1 MSLHDLQFGDLCLST
16 QLINSFIRETHSML
30 QKTVQLQSN
39 LNDSMRKT
47 KAFIRWLYKCT
58 LMVVNNDPN
67 SSFNGENGESEFG
80 TGNVLTNQDL
90 NLIMNFLRE
99 NSLTNGFKFE
109 NVAAFLQ
116 KGKAKQTVV
125 FGDLK
130 ATTWENDLFDDGDSI
145 NEAANEQ
152 PCSLYEHL
160 YRMYEQFEFIF
171 SEEHPFAKKMNDLVK
186 AELEVTKAKMV
197 EQIGLRPHAIDYICG
212 SNGEDDFMVALM
224 GELADSFD
232 LYSFTKSKDGE
243 KKTVN
248 KRMVEFTVQEESTM
262 MKLAVDD
269 VKFYN
274 EEFLTVVL
282 TSDLKRED
290 FQELKKDV
298 ADPSSTQEDMSLM
311 SDEEMIS
318 EEESGSFSVLSKKTT
333 TPSKSTALQ
342 TGHQF
347 LIQLAYRQLWEKIEY
362 FPSVLSI
369 DVTAEVV
376 RLRPK
381 GDADE
386 LEMEVDETERQPVQP
401 PKEHHSPGDSS
412 PGTEAKSDSNSPE
425 ETYEDLLS
433 TLKKS
438 SSELIFMRYLG
449 EGPVSSR
456 LAVSG
461 TRKVACLATSAGSR
475 VAVYEMDNDE
485 EEEEQQQEDDMSA
498 ENNSNGEDDHPKS
511 DAEAEQMLSYSV

>member
-16 QLINSFIRETHSML
+16 RLINSFIRETHTML

-67 SSFNGENGESEFG
+67 SSFSGENVESEFG
-80 TGNVLTNQDL
+80 AGNVLTNQDL

-109 NVAAFLQ
+109 NVAAFIL
-116 KGKAKQTVV
+116 KGKAKQTVASS
-125 FGDLK
+125 DAK
-130 ATTWENDLFDDGDSI
+130 TTTWENDLFDDSDSI
-145 NEAANEQ
+145 NEAANDQ
-152 PCSLYEHL
+152 PSSLYEHL
-160 YRMYEQFEFIF
+160 YKMYEQFEFIF
-171 SEEHPFAKKMNDLVK
+171 SEEHTCAKRMNDLVK
-186 AELEVTKAKMV
+186 TELRITEAKMV
-197 EQIGLRPHAIDYICG
+197 EQIGLKPYTIDYICG
-212 SNGEDDFMVALM
+212 SNREDDFMVALM
-224 GELADSFD
+224 EELAESFD
-232 LYSFTKSKDGE
+232 LYSFTKCKDGE
-243 KKTVN
+243 KKKVH
-248 KRMVEFTVQEESTM
+248 KRMVEFTVQEKSTVK
-262 MKLAVDD
+262 KLAIDD

-282 TSDLKRED
+282 TSDLKKDESQV
-290 FQELKKDV
+290 FKKDV
-298 ADPSSTQEDMSLM
+298 AESTTQEDMSLI

-318 EEESGSFSVLSKKTT
+318 EEESGSFSVLSKKAATL
-333 TPSKSTALQ
+333 SKSTTLQ

-362 FPSVLSI
+362 FPMILSI
-369 DVTAEVV
+369 DVTAHLR

-381 GDADE
+381 ADE
-386 LEMEVDETERQPVQP
+386 LEMEVDETEQPQQ
-401 PKEHHSPGDSS
+401 KEHDSS
-412 PGTEAKSDSNSPE
+412 GGSSPKSESKSDSNSLE
-425 ETYEDLLS
+425 ETYEALLC
-433 TLKKS
+433 TLRKS

-449 EGPVSSR
+449 EGPAMSR

-461 TRKVACLATSAGSR
+461 TRKVACLATCGGTR

-485 EEEEQQQEDDMSA
+485 EEEQQEDDMSA
-498 ENNSNGEDDHPKS
+498 ENHSNAEDNSKE
-511 DAEAEQMLSYSV
+511 EAGSEQMF